1 MTFFGSSSP
10 YLLLETLD
18 IAQRHANALI
28 KNTQIGCRY
37 REGGLTSYGRLNI
50 SQQITV
56 IYVKSTK
63 ILSSRQSICQNLAKS
78 CQKRLL
84 NSIIL
89 LKRKPTI
96 RSQLETYLF
105 SSQIIVVFAFDPYKS
120 LPKKGFRSTQK

>member
-10 YLLLETLD
+10 YLWLETLD

-37 REGGLTSYGRLNI
+37 REGGLTSYGRLKCFSAKYVHLCKVNK
-50 SQQITV
+50 ITF
-56 IYVKSTK
+56 KQT
-63 ILSSRQSICQNLAKS
+63 QSICQNLAKS

-89 LKRKPTI
+89 LQRNPTI
-96 RSQLETYLF
+96 RSQLKTHMF

-120 LPKKGFRSTQK
+120 LPKKGL